1 VRAGEGALTD
11 PVLAYHRLRAAA
23 AIHGCAPAA
32 LDDARRHEA
41 EHKARASRALE
52 ARVLASPEADR
63 VDLEPGEV
71 EAAFAAVAAR
81 HGDGEALEA
90 ALAEAGLDAGG
101 LRTALARE
109 LRFDRV
115 LRRVGAAAGPVP
127 DAEVEAW
134 YRRHRER
141 FRVPERRAARHVL
154 VTVQEAFEESA
165 AERARARIEAIARA
179 AAAHP
184 GRFGRLARRH
194 SECPTAL
201 EDGRIGEVRRGQLY
215 PELDAALFALEAG
228 GVSGVLGSELGFHV
242 VLCEAIRPGGE
253 VPRKEALARVRGML
267 TERRQRAR
275 QRAWLAA
282 LPEPSA

>member
-1 VRAGEGALTD
+1 VSAGEGARTD

-23 AIHGCAPAA
+23 AIHGCAPDA
-32 LDDARRHEA
+32 LDDARRREA
-41 EHKARASRALE
+41 ERKARASRALE
-52 ARVLASPEADR
+52 ARVLASAEAAR
-63 VDLEPGEV
+63 VELDPGEV

-81 HGDGEALEA
+81 YGDGKALEE

-109 LRFDRV
+109 LRFDHV

-127 DAEVEAW
+127 DSEVEAW
-134 YRRHRER
+134 YARHRER
-141 FRVPERRAARHVL
+141 FRLPERRAARHVL
-154 VTVQEAFEESA
+154 VTVQEGFEESA
-165 AERARARIEAIARA
+165 PERARARIDAIAREA
-179 AAAHP
+179 SGHP
-184 GRFGRLARRH
+184 ARFGRLARRH

-201 EDGRIGEVRRGQLY
+201 EDGRIGEVRRGQLH

-228 GVSGVLGSELGFHV
+228 GVSGVLGSALGFHV

-253 VPRKEALARVRGML
+253 MPREEALGRVRSML

-275 QRAWLAA
+275 QRAWLAT